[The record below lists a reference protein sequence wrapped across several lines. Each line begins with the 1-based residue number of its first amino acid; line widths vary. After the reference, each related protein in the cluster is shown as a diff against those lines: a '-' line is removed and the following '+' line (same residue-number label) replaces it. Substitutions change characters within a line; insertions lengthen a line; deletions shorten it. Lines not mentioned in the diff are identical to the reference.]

1 MSTISSLFAQT
12 SSYETFVSQLVE
24 LESQK
29 KYKYEA
35 EQDDLKESKTAV
47 STISSAISDLQ
58 AKIEEFTDSS
68 NNSFE
73 LFSSSSSDSSVVRI
87 DSASGLTRENSF
99 NITVDRLATR
109 DISLDTV
116 RTGADTDLSALG
128 DGFVTLTIGDKTE
141 NISVLTT
148 KDDGAGGFVA
158 MTNQE
163 ILESFAEQISTL
175 FGDEASANVFT
186 TNDTDVQFS
195 VQSLATGFDNRIQ
208 FSGATGVAAQI
219 IGDMSKLTPEEDLN
233 AQFTIDGVTF
243 ERSSNEV
250 TDAID
255 GVEFTLLKD
264 TGEQEQMTVSRNIE
278 GSKSNLKDFIEAF
291 NELNETIR
299 ERTFLNGETGN
310 AGPLQ
315 NYRTVRNLS
324 TNLRQMALLTD
335 SSITSGQIRNFAEM
349 GISFEKDG
357 KMKIDDTDLLEEVL
371 SERPE
376 EIAAFFQSASSPI
389 SNMDNLM
396 ESYTETDGILSAL
409 TDRFDTRLDRLD
421 DLIKKEDDYLADY
434 EDKQRLIFNNMDAM
448 LEEAQAQFDQVAN
461 FTYTTYSYS

>member
-29 KYKYEA
+29 KYTYEA
-35 EQDDLKESKTAV
+35 EQDDITESKTAL

-58 AKIEEFTDSS
+58 AKIEEFTTAD

-73 LFSSSSSDSSVVRI
+73 LFSSSVSDSSVVKI
-87 DSASGLTRENSF
+87 DSASGLDRENTF

-109 DISLDTV
+109 DITLDAV
-116 RTGADTDLSALG
+116 RTADDTDLSALG

-163 ILESFAEQISTL
+163 ILESFAEQISSV

-186 TNDTDVQFS
+186 TNDTEVQFS
-195 VQSLATGFDNRIQ
+195 VQSLETGFANRLQ

-219 IGDMSKLTPEEDLN
+219 IGDMTKLTPEEDLN

-243 ERSSNEV
+243 ERSSNTV

-255 GVEFTLLKD
+255 GIEFTLLDD
-264 TGEQEQMTVSRNIE
+264 TGEEEQMTVSRDID
-278 GSKSNLKDFIEAF
+278 GATSNLKDFIAAF

-315 NYRTVRNLS
+315 NYRSVRNLS
-324 TNLRQMALLTD
+324 TNLRQRALLTATD
-335 SSITSGQIRNFAEM
+335 LSSDQVRNFSDF
-349 GISFEKDG
+349 GITFENDG
-357 KMKIDDTDLLEEVL
+357 KMVIDDTDKLEEIL
-371 SERPE
+371 TNRPE
-376 EIAAFFQSASSPI
+376 EIAAFFQSESSPI
-389 SNMDNLM
+389 ASIQSLT
-396 ESYTETDGILSAL
+396 ESYTDSGGIFAAL
-409 TDRFDTRLDRLD
+409 EERFETRLDRLE
-421 DLIKKEDDYLADY
+421 DLISREDDYLLDY
-434 EDKQRLIFNNMDAM
+434 EEKQRAIFNNMDAM
-448 LEEAQAQFDQVAN
+448 LEEAQAQYDQVAN